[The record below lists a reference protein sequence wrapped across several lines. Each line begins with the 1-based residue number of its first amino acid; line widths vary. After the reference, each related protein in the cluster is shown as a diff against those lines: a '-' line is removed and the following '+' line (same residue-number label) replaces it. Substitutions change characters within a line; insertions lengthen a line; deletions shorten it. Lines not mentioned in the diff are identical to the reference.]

1 LIDSLDPLTA
11 LAVAVL
17 IFLVAL
23 LYSCV
28 GFAGGSGYLAVMG
41 IFNVAPDAMKP
52 AALFLNVLVASVAAF
67 RYYRAGSFSWKI
79 FWPLG
84 LSSTPMAFLGGYI
97 TLPAHI
103 FNPVVG
109 AVLLFAAYRL
119 VLPGRGTDDEASIP
133 RDPASFTS
141 AAVLGGGVGFL
152 SGLTGVGGGIFLSPA
167 LLHMRWAEPRLVAG
181 ISAMFILVNS
191 VAGLTGSLSRTLEF
205 PGFIY
210 GWAVAAIAG
219 GMIGSGIGSAK
230 LGDTTIKRLL
240 GAVLVVAGMK
250 MVLG

>member
-1 LIDSLDPLTA
+1 MESLDPLTA

-17 IFLVAL
+17 IFLVAA

-67 RYYRAGSFSWKI
+67 RFYRAGSFSWRI

-84 LSSTPMAFLGGYI
+84 LSSAPMAFLGGYI
-97 TLPAHI
+97 SMPAHI
-103 FNPVVG
+103 FNPIVG
-109 AVLLFAAYRL
+109 VVLLFAAYRL
-119 VLPGRGTDDEASIP
+119 ILPERGADNNPSVPCE
-133 RDPASFTS
+133 PASLPS

-167 LLHMRWAEPRLVAG
+167 LLYMRWAEPRLVAG

-191 VAGLTGSLSRTLEF
+191 LAGLTGSLSRTLAF

-219 GMIGSGIGSAK
+219 GIIGSGIGSAR
-230 LGDTTIKRLL
+230 LDNATIKRLL
-240 GAVLVVAGMK
+240 GAVLVVAGVK
-250 MVLG
+250 MILG